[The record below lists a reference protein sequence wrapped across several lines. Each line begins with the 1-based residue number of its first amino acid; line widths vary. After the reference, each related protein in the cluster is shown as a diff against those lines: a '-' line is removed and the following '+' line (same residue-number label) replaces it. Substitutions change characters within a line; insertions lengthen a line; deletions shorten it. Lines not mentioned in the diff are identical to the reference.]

1 VHLAGTYS
9 CEMEHNV
16 LTGAGVHHRKTCECA
31 RLLNQLP
38 HYGARAGAGQAMY
51 FYIRAIVGSELLYP
65 IVKVLGGM
73 EVTYDA

>member
-1 VHLAGTYS
+1 
-9 CEMEHNV
+9 
-16 LTGAGVHHRKTCECA
+16 
-31 RLLNQLP
+31 
-38 HYGARAGAGQAMY
+38 MY